1 MKNKNNSQEYL
12 VHVLREQL
20 RQYAVGHTLALSR
33 SVSRLTSCDAQPC
46 LEYREEVE
54 GEYQVIDR
62 LLYAQQCR
70 AALERCVAGGR
81 SRLRYRWRSGQ
92 VTETTFRKTAPGR
105 VRACGLLTAAGKEPA
120 LGRAS

>member
-46 LEYREEVE
+46 LEYREEVQA
-54 GEYQVIDR
+54 EYQVIDR

-70 AALERCVAGGR
+70 AALERCAGDGDHLPQNGAR
-81 SRLRYRWRSGQ
+81 PGQGLR
-92 VTETTFRKTAPGR
+92 TADCRREGARPGP
-105 VRACGLLTAAGKEPA
+105 GLLK
-120 LGRAS
+120 ASGPGAYCSRP